1 MFIPKKT
8 ITVQLTLEM
17 WQKFEKIRAAL
28 GLTKTQMIEKMI
40 QEAEKEQEERV

>member
-40 QEAEKEQEERV
+40 ENEIRKEKK